1 MRVPTAQLVAVA
13 GPTVRAIRWTQP
25 ALTLGIALGL
35 VLWRADT
42 LNTPTTAVWTV
53 RAAALV
59 VIAGALAV
67 LDDPAAPQVAAV
79 PLPLSWRTAPRIL
92 VALTLVTVPVAALAG
107 HSHLPL
113 DGLILEAGAVLALAA
128 AGCLL
133 LARAGILEPS
143 MPVGVGLLLAPAALF
158 LLPDRMTLLAAPGP
172 IWAQSHARWAWLFG
186 LGIITLALALRDPAR
201 PCPTATAERWEDSD
215 GHSDDWANQRH
226 VRH

>member
-1 MRVPTAQLVAVA
+1 MRVPTAELVAVA
-13 GPTVRAIRWTQP
+13 GPTARAIRWTQP
-25 ALTLGIALGL
+25 ALTLSIALGL

-42 LNTPTTAVWTV
+42 LNTPAMAVWTV

-67 LDDPAAPQVAAV
+67 FDDPAAPQVAAV
-79 PLPLSWRTAPRIL
+79 PLPLSWRSAPRFL

-107 HSHLPL
+107 HSHLPV
-113 DGLILEAGAVLALAA
+113 GALILEAGAVLTLAA

-143 MPVGVGLLLAPAALF
+143 MPAGVGLLLVPAALF

-172 IWAQSHARWAWLFG
+172 IWAQSHARWAWLLGFG
-186 LGIITLALALRDPAR
+186 ITTVAVALRDPAR
-201 PCPTATAERWEDSD
+201 PCPRATVAR
-215 GHSDDWANQRH
+215 
-226 VRH
+226 